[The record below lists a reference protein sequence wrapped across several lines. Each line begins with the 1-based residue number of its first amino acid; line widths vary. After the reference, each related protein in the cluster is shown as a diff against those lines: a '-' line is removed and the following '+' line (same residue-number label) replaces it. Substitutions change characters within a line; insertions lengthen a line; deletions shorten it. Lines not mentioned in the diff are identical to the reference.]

1 LRAVA
6 AIGKG
11 GDVLLFR
18 RGLVAAAL
26 VLCAATA
33 GCSDLDEPGQGLARN
48 DLVSD
53 LAAQMSDAAA
63 LTYEASYQLSGGE
76 TATVA
81 QAQQPTRSAYVY
93 PGGKVTVTSDATT
106 RCNTRTKATTCTMTA
121 PATPTSPPPAKVFEG
136 ADGAGMVLPSTVLA
150 LLNAAVLD
158 NDVEV
163 AQHDTTIAG
172 RHATCLQ
179 LTGVDGAATRDFTT
193 CITNEGALGSFNG
206 ILNSLRVDVAM
217 THYAESVPDEI
228 FEVPKAAKLV
238 DRRRRPAGDQR
249 AT

>member
-1 LRAVA
+1 M
-6 AIGKG
+6 
-11 GDVLLFR
+11 LLFR
-18 RGLVAAAL
+18 RRLVAAAL

-93 PGGKVTVTSDATT
+93 PGGKVTVTTDATT
-106 RCNTRTKATTCTMTA
+106 QCRTRTKATTCTITA

-163 AQHDTTIAG
+163 VQHDTTIAG

-179 LTGVDGAATRDFTT
+179 LSGVDGAATRDFTT

-217 THYAESVPDEI
+217 THYADSVRDEI

-238 DRRRRPAGDQR
+238 DRRQRPVVDRRA
-249 AT
+249 A